1 MVEVAAI
8 PLHSHNSPHMALNK
22 TILKEFKDTN
32 YKSFAEDQ
40 ISVHFPDEA
49 DLTKVGIILTPND
62 GVYQGARIK
71 FSLDLTTGYPNRSVL
86 LQSFFELPVLN
97 SSYCSSVPIVRCDT
111 LFLHPNIQGE
121 SICLNIFDG
130 GGCFPSLPSFLPAS

>member
-1 MVEVAAI
+1 VEVAAI

-71 FSLDLTTGYPNRSVL
+71 FSLDLTTGYPN
-86 LQSFFELPVLN
+86 
-97 SSYCSSVPIVRCDT
+97 SVPIVRCDT